1 MNDPYVNDEAG
12 EVVVALGQR
21 IDTVRELIGQLT
33 ISPAAPDDSAT
44 LAPTPENF
52 RQICER
58 LRRLLE
64 QSGMVDCARAALSLE
79 QASTGLP
86 SEESLGA
93 IDAVLVYIRARVR
106 DVTLPGTTGN
116 THAATVAPGVTD
128 ELAAGD
134 TGDTRAIGAADEPAQ
149 SEPV

>member
-1 MNDPYVNDEAG
+1 MNDPYVNGEAG
-12 EVVVALGQR
+12 EVVAALGQR

-33 ISPAAPDDSAT
+33 ISPVATDDGAALP
-44 LAPTPENF
+44 PTPENF

-64 QSGMVDCARAALSLE
+64 QSGMADCARAALSLE

-86 SEESLGA
+86 SGESLGA

-106 DVTLPGTTGN
+106 DVTLPGTTGK
-116 THAATVAPGVTD
+116 TPAVTAAQADTDHA
-128 ELAAGD
+128 
-134 TGDTRAIGAADEPAQ
+134 
-149 SEPV
+149 